1 MQKRQFMSVIRSI
14 LLACSALALVTIVG
28 LWTVSGRAADV
39 LLLTILAFL
48 ATNTVYIFFSRPA
61 LRTSTIFGRVA
72 TGLAIASLK
81 LQHQAGEA
89 QLREAEAERLKKK
102 EAEFRRQKLQA
113 AEEFLLVVR
122 KNPVIGRNT
131 SLDVRQIAGSRE
143 PTSAPNAALSKPRL
157 PQPARSD
164 DHQLDTPALPRE
176 LSPAAPPKT
185 SLHVEG

>member
-1 MQKRQFMSVIRSI
+1 MSAIRLI

-39 LLLTILAFL
+39 LLFTILAFL
-48 ATNTVYIFFSRPA
+48 ATNTVYILFSRPA
-61 LRTSTIFGRVA
+61 LRTSTIFSRVA

-89 QLREAEAERLKKK
+89 QLREAESERLKKK
-102 EAEFRRQKLQA
+102 EAEFKRQKLQA
-113 AEEFLLVVR
+113 AEEFLSVVR
-122 KNPVIGRNT
+122 KHPLIGKSI
-131 SLDVRQIAGSRE
+131 SLDVRQISGSRE
-143 PTSAPNAALSKPRL
+143 PASAPNSALPNPRL

-164 DHQLDTPALPRE
+164 DNQRDTPVLPRE

-185 SLHVEG
+185 SLHVE